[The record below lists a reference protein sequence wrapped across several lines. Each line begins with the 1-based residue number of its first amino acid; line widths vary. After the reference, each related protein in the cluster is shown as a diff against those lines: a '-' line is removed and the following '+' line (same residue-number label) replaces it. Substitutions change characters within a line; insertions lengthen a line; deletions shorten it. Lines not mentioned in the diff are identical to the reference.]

1 MEGVDGAMGDAIDG
15 DFSPDDIVCMFMEKN
30 AFMEKNGSKKRPPPT
45 TNFERARAHVP
56 VLSLQFF
63 SRFGVKGHESGQ
75 PQAFGCMQVSCSI
88 ENRGENLGF
97 RNGSSGGWST
107 FDKEREND
115 KIVGRGHPMWG

>member
-1 MEGVDGAMGDAIDG
+1 VYVYGEECVYGEEWIK
-15 DFSPDDIVCMFMEKN
+15 E
-30 AFMEKNGSKKRPPPT
+30 ET
-45 TNFERARAHVP
+45 TANHQFRKGKGTRASLV
-56 VLSLQFF
+56 SLQFF

-88 ENRGENLGF
+88 ENRGENLGC